1 MKHMKQPS
9 DRDIPLVTERDIDEK
24 FGLFVEGSYPDSVPI
39 PDSVKREKPDGS
51 DTSHRGNETSSG

>member
-1 MKHMKQPS
+1 MNKRTDQ
-9 DRDIPLVTERDIDEK
+9 DNRLVTERDIDEE

-51 DTSHRGNETSSG
+51 DSSNRGKRS